1 MAVRARQV
9 RELEI
14 RVQGGNM
21 HPDVWKLL
29 CDICEEQH
37 QLQKTL
43 AECVGAMSMVV
54 ATTES
59 FNMVAE
65 GMKKKIDMIQR
76 GMTDPTPDIGSNN

>member
-21 HPDVWKLL
+21 HPQVWKLL
-29 CDICEEQH
+29 CDLAEEQH

-43 AECVGAMSMVV
+43 AECVGTMSMLVNQNE
-54 ATTES
+54 A
-59 FNMVAE
+59 FNMIAE
-65 GMKKKIDMIQR
+65 GMKKKLDTIGRNMQ
-76 GMTDPTPDIGSNN
+76 DPTPDMGSNN

>member
-9 RELEI
+9 REVQI
-14 RVQGGNM
+14 ATQGGNM
-21 HPDVWKLL
+21 HPQVWKLL
-29 CDICEEQH
+29 CDMAEEQH

-59 FNMVAE
+59 FNMIAE
-65 GMKKKIDMIQR
+65 GMKKKIDQIGKNMQ
-76 GMTDPTPDIGSNN
+76 DPTPDMGSNN